1 MKPSKSLISTNPV
14 SFLKLDV
21 NQRTLVLVTSDGVMS
36 TYDVANK
43 ENIELIDRVSVV
55 AGQEKVT
62 DITFLSS
69 GLSIIVGSSSGAIS
83 QWGAV
88 RDINNIYSLEK
99 NPRIRTNARSYL
111 KSST

>member
-1 MKPSKSLISTNPV
+1 MTYISVSSSFLSDELDISYETVKVTDISNPV
-14 SFLKLDV
+14 SFLKLHV
-21 NQRTLVLVTSDGVMS
+21 NRRTLVLVTSDGAMS
-36 TYDVANK
+36 TYNVANK

-88 RDINNIYSLEK
+88 RDINNI
-99 NPRIRTNARSYL
+99 
-111 KSST
+111 